1 MKKLT
6 LFYLVGCPYCD
17 NARRA
22 LKELRAEKA
31 EYAAVEVEWIEE
43 SHQPSLAEAYDY
55 YYVPTVFLDREKLYE
70 AHPGESFDVCKEELR
85 KCLDKSLK
93 IL

>member
-6 LFYLVGCPYCD
+6 LFYLEGCPYCD

-22 LKELRAEKA
+22 LAQLREEKA
-31 EYAAVEVEWIEE
+31 QYAAAEVEWIEE
-43 SHQPSLAEAYDY
+43 SRQPSLAGGYDY

-70 AHPGESFDVCKEELR
+70 AHPGESFGACKDQLR
-85 KCLDKSLK
+85 QCLDKAL
-93 IL
+93 